1 MKVLQIIVRHVYLI
15 VTFCIAVL
23 FQTYRA
29 GAEPLVEPIDAD
41 TIVEKYLKP
50 VIDIFHGN
58 PWLQGCVAIL
68 LTFTVASVITWVLF
82 KIIRNITNRT
92 HIDIDDQV
100 ATLLHPPVYYT
111 LLVSGISYGLHLM
124 PLTNNVET
132 ISTRIVHTA
141 GVLIWVVFVSRLASL
156 LLTRV
161 ALISHKV
168 SFLQRRTLTLFDNG
182 AKIII
187 FSAGLYAVFVIWKI
201 DMTAWLAS
209 AGIAGIAV
217 GFAAKDTLSNLFS
230 GVFIL
235 ADAPYKVGDY
245 IVLDNKDRGKVS
257 HIGLRSTRI
266 LTRDDVEITVP
277 NSIIGNTTI
286 INQSGGPHEK
296 LRIRLKIGVAYGT
309 DIDKVREILLQV
321 ATDEPLIC
329 RNPAPRVR
337 FRVFGASSLDF
348 ELLCWIPNPELRG
361 RAMDKLNYSVYKKFN
376 SAQIEIPYTKQ
387 DLYIKGL
394 PETLQQLQPI
404 SPASDTAPGNKQEQ
418 ISNI

>member
-1 MKVLQIIVRHVYLI
+1 MNHSQLKWRLFNMM
-15 VTFCIAVL
+15 VTFSGSLVFCSAPALAAQPSEPVNAV
-23 FQTYRA
+23 T
-29 GAEPLVEPIDAD
+29 
-41 TIVEKYLKP
+41 TVEKYLKP

-58 PWLQGCVAIL
+58 PWLQGFVAIL
-68 LTFTVASVITWVLF
+68 LTFTVASIITWLLF
-82 KIIRNITNRT
+82 KIIRNITTRT
-92 HIDIDDQV
+92 NIDLDDQV

-124 PLTNNVET
+124 PLTDNIEN

-141 GVLIWVVFVSRLASL
+141 GVLVWVIFVSRLASL

-245 IVLDNKDRGKVS
+245 IVLDNKNRGKVS

-309 DIDKVREILLQV
+309 DIDEVRDILMQV

-361 RAMDKLNYSVYKKFN
+361 RAMDKLNYAVYKKF
-376 SAQIEIPYTKQ
+376 SAAHIEIPYAKQ

-394 PETLQQLQPI
+394 PEKVLT
-404 SPASDTAPGNKQEQ
+404 ASAALGSSNDTA
-418 ISNI
+418 